1 MVPWLDRL
9 IFRTPLNP
17 NRSLGRICYVIYYYL
32 LPFVFYKASNAC
44 FLLEIA
50 RYYSQKQQATSA
62 LLKIQNATS
71 PNDRIGLN
79 ETATRMVSERRSF
92 ADTFTRF
99 ITLISNTQK
108 QNYETSFKVSI
119 ECRCK

>member
-1 MVPWLDRL
+1 MALLLEMLIILPCGNGL
-9 IFRTPLNP
+9 IFNP
-17 NRSLGRICYVIYYYL
+17 NRSLGRICYVFLLYL

-71 PNDRIGLN
+71 PNDRIGLKQLKCFISFILHLYLCH
-79 ETATRMVSERRSF
+79 EHHERR
-92 ADTFTRF
+92 
-99 ITLISNTQK
+99 QK
-108 QNYETSFKVSI
+108 V
-119 ECRCK
+119 